1 MEDRLNPRLKMV
13 QTGIITIPYWLTILA
28 LILPL
33 APLFIIFFRKAFLHE
48 SLTYL
53 MILCLFLFIEQ
64 LMIRLPQFSSTDPG
78 LILPAFRLG
87 EFAILFLLFRATLQ
101 HSLLKELLSYFLI
114 SFVSV
119 VVTIFI
125 NKGLDAYHR
134 NIDIAENFI
143 IVLLSILVLLQL
155 IRNQYMFIFQSPV
168 FWIAGGSLCFYLMSL
183 LIEFM
188 TENGMFTGSEKENEK
203 AILLL
208 GFSIARLIFYIIAAA
223 IKQYKKDDDGWMFLP
238 TGDRKEI
245 D

>member
-1 MEDRLNPRLKMV
+1 MV
-13 QTGIITIPYWLTILA
+13 QTGIITITIPYWLTILA

-33 APLFIIFFRKAFLHE
+33 VPVFIIFFRRAFLQE

-53 MILCLFLFIEQ
+53 MILCIFLFIEQ
-64 LMIRLPQFSSTDPG
+64 VIIRLPQFSSMDPG
-78 LILPAFRLG
+78 LVLPAFRLG
-87 EFAILFLLFRATLQ
+87 EFVILFLLFRAALQ
-101 HSLLKELLSYFLI
+101 QSWFKELLTYFLI
-114 SFVSV
+114 SFASV
-119 VVTIFI
+119 VITIFV

-134 NIDIAENFI
+134 NIDIAEGCI

-155 IRNQYMFIFQSPV
+155 IRNQYMFIFQSPL

-188 TENGMFTGSEKENEK
+188 SGNGMFTGSEKENEK

-208 GFSIARLIFYIIAAA
+208 GFSVIRLIFYIIAAA

-238 TGDRKEI
+238 ADDGKEM